1 MATSGF
7 LSIERLLWLVGILL
21 PLALFGRLFRLKL
34 TRNYRLFLA
43 YLLFDAARSL
53 VSWFYS
59 PGSDFFRNL
68 WLSTEPIIWV
78 MYVLVVLELCS
89 LVFKDYR
96 GIHALG
102 RWIIYGSSVIS
113 VLVSII
119 TVLPTW
125 RHSTDAVFSVPRYLM
140 IERGIDFAIV
150 LLLLLLLA
158 FLVLFPIQLSRNVIV
173 HSILYAIFFMS
184 NSMGIL
190 IVNLT
195 GYRLSIT
202 VSTCLMGVSVLCMV
216 GWLILMSREGEQK
229 IIAIRHPVAVDETR
243 LVAQLA
249 EINATLMRAKKQT
262 NPETSGVRR

>member
-1 MATSGF
+1 MATSGIV
-7 LSIERLLWLVGILL
+7 LIERSLWFVGILL
-21 PLALFGRLFRLKL
+21 PLVLFGRLFRLKL
-34 TRNYRLFLA
+34 AGNYRFFLA
-43 YLLFDAARSL
+43 YLLFDTVRSL
-53 VSWFYS
+53 VLWFYS
-59 PGSDFFRNL
+59 PGSVSFRKL
-68 WLSTEPIIWV
+68 WLSTEPV
-78 MYVLVVLELCS
+78 MWLLYVLVVRELCS

-102 RWIIYGSSVIS
+102 KWIIYGSSAIS

-125 RHSTDAVFSVPRYLM
+125 RRSTEAVVSFQRYLM
-140 IERGIDFAIV
+140 IERGVDFAIV

-158 FLVLFPIQLSRNVIV
+158 FLVLFPIQLSRNVII

-202 VSTCLMGVSVLCMV
+202 VSTCLMGVSVLCV
-216 GWLILMSREGEQK
+216 IGWLILMSRDGEQK
-229 IIAIRHPVAVDETR
+229 IMAIRHPVPVDESR

-249 EINATLMRAKKQT
+249 EINATLLRARKQT
-262 NPETSGVRR
+262 SPEASGVRR

>member
-1 MATSGF
+1 MAASGF
-7 LSIERLLWLVGILL
+7 PSIERTLWLIGILL
-21 PLALFGRLFRLKL
+21 PLVLFGRLFRLKL
-34 TRNYRLFLA
+34 THNYRLFLA
-43 YLLFDAARSL
+43 YLLFDTVRSL
-53 VSWFYS
+53 VLWFHS

-68 WLSTEPIIWV
+68 WLSTEPVIWLF
-78 MYVLVVLELCS
+78 YVLVVLELCS

-102 RWIIYGSSVIS
+102 RWIIYGSSAIS

-125 RHSTDAVFSVPRYLM
+125 RKSTEAVVSFQRYLM
-140 IERGIDFAIV
+140 IERGVDFAIV

-158 FLVLFPIQLSRNVIV
+158 FLVLFPVQLSRNVIV

-195 GYRLSIT
+195 GYRLSIA
-202 VSTCLMGVSVLCMV
+202 VSTSLMGVSDLCLI
-216 GWLILMSREGEQK
+216 GWLLLMTREGEQK
-229 IIAIRHPVAVDETR
+229 IMAIRHPVPVDESR

-262 NPETSGVRR
+262 SPEITGIRR

>member
-1 MATSGF
+1 MAASGF
-7 LSIERLLWLVGILL
+7 PSIERTLWLIGILL
-21 PLALFGRLFRLKL
+21 PLVLFGRLFRLKL
-34 TRNYRLFLA
+34 THNYRLFLA
-43 YLLFDAARSL
+43 YLLFDTIRSL
-53 VSWFYS
+53 VLWFHS

-68 WLSTEPIIWV
+68 WLSTEPVIWLF
-78 MYVLVVLELCS
+78 YVLVVLELCS

-102 RWIIYGSSVIS
+102 RWIIYGSSAIS

-125 RHSTDAVFSVPRYLM
+125 RKSTEAVVSFQRYLM
-140 IERGIDFAIV
+140 IERGVDFAIV

-158 FLVLFPIQLSRNVIV
+158 FLVLFPVQLSRNVIV

-195 GYRLSIT
+195 GYRLSIA
-202 VSTCLMGVSVLCMV
+202 VSTSLMGVSDLCLI
-216 GWLILMSREGEQK
+216 GWLLLMTREGEQK
-229 IIAIRHPVAVDETR
+229 IMAIRHPVPVDESR

-262 NPETSGVRR
+262 SPETTGIRR

>member
-1 MATSGF
+1 MATPG
-7 LSIERLLWLVGILL
+7 LLLIERSLWLAGILL
-21 PLALFGRLFRLKL
+21 PLALFIRLFRLKL
-34 TRNYRLFLA
+34 TGNYRFFLT
-43 YLLFDAARSL
+43 YLLFDSVRSL
-53 VSWFYS
+53 VLWFHS

-68 WLSTEPIIWV
+68 WLATEPVIWI

-125 RHSTDAVFSVPRYLM
+125 KHSKDAVFSVPRYLM
-140 IERGIDFAIV
+140 IERGFDFAIV

-158 FLVLFPIQLSRNVIV
+158 FLVLFPIQLSRNVII

-195 GYRLSIT
+195 GYRLSIP
-202 VSTCLMGVSVLCMV
+202 VSTSLMGVSVLCV
-216 GWLILMSREGEQK
+216 IGWLILMSAEGEHK
-229 IIAIRHPVAVDETR
+229 IVAIRPAPVDESR

-249 EINATLMRAKKQT
+249 EINATLMRARKQT
-262 NPETSGVRR
+262 SPEASGMRR

>member
-1 MATSGF
+1 MATSGI
-7 LSIERLLWLVGILL
+7 LSIERSLWLVGIFL
-21 PLALFGRLFRLKL
+21 PVVLFGRLFRLKL
-34 TRNYRLFLA
+34 THNYRLFLA
-43 YLLFDAARSL
+43 YLLFDTVRSL
-53 VSWFYS
+53 VLWFHS
-59 PGSDFFRNL
+59 PGSAFFRNL
-68 WLSTEPIIWV
+68 WLSTEPVIWV
-78 MYVLVVLELCS
+78 LYVLVVLELCS

-102 RWIIYGSSVIS
+102 KWIIYGSSAIS

-125 RHSTDAVFSVPRYLM
+125 RHSTDTVFSVPRYLM

-158 FLVLFPIQLSRNVIV
+158 FLVLFPIQLSRNVII

-195 GYRLSIT
+195 GHRLSIT
-202 VSTCLMGVSVLCMV
+202 VSTCLMGVSALCMI

-229 IIAIRHPVAVDETR
+229 IMAIRHPVPVDESR
-243 LVAQLA
+243 LVAQLT
-249 EINATLMRAKKQT
+249 EINATLMRARKQT
-262 NPETSGVRR
+262 SPEASSVRR

>member
-1 MATSGF
+1 MAASGF
-7 LSIERLLWLVGILL
+7 PSIERTLWLIGILL
-21 PLALFGRLFRLKL
+21 PLILFGRLFRLKL
-34 TRNYRLFLA
+34 THNYRLFLA
-43 YLLFDAARSL
+43 YLLFDTVRSL
-53 VSWFYS
+53 VLWFHS

-68 WLSTEPIIWV
+68 WLSTEPVIWLF
-78 MYVLVVLELCS
+78 YVLVVLELCS

-102 RWIIYGSSVIS
+102 RWIIYGSSAIS

-125 RHSTDAVFSVPRYLM
+125 RKSTEAVVSFQRYLM
-140 IERGIDFAIV
+140 IERGVDFAIV

-158 FLVLFPIQLSRNVIV
+158 FLVLFPVQLSRNVIV

-195 GYRLSIT
+195 GYRLSIA
-202 VSTCLMGVSVLCMV
+202 VSTSLMGVSDLCLI
-216 GWLILMSREGEQK
+216 GWLLLMTREGEQK
-229 IIAIRHPVAVDETR
+229 IMAIRHPVPVDESR

-262 NPETSGVRR
+262 SPETTGIRR

>member
-1 MATSGF
+1 MATSGIV
-7 LSIERLLWLVGILL
+7 LIERSLWFVGILL
-21 PLALFGRLFRLKL
+21 PLVLFGRLFRLKL
-34 TRNYRLFLA
+34 AGNYRFFLA
-43 YLLFDAARSL
+43 YLLFDTARSL
-53 VSWFYS
+53 VLWFYS
-59 PGSDFFRNL
+59 PGSVSFRRL
-68 WLSTEPIIWV
+68 WLAAEPVIWLL
-78 MYVLVVLELCS
+78 YVLVVLELSS

-96 GIHALG
+96 GIHKLG
-102 RWIIYGSSVIS
+102 RRIIYGSSAIS

-125 RHSTDAVFSVPRYLM
+125 KRSTDSFQRYLM
-140 IERGIDFAIV
+140 IERGVDFAIV

-158 FLVLFPIQLSRNVIV
+158 FLVLFPIQLSRNVII

-184 NSMGIL
+184 GSMGTL

-202 VSTCLMGVSVLCMV
+202 VSTCLMGVSLLCMI

-229 IIAIRHPVAVDETR
+229 IMAIRHPVPVDESR

-249 EINATLMRAKKQT
+249 EINATLLRARKQT
-262 NPETSGVRR
+262 SPEASGVRR